1 MTSCLWCVI
10 HLCNNEILTNLC
22 EVRPFI
28 FYWQNEE
35 NSKFV
40 SISGVQIKK
49 IFERKK
55 TNKTSTYVSF
65 NILVLKSR
73 VR

>member
-1 MTSCLWCVI
+1 MKSCLWCVI
-10 HLCNNEILTNLC
+10 NLRNNEILTNLC

-28 FYWQNEE
+28 FYWQNGE

-55 TNKTSTYVSF
+55 QIKQVHMS
-65 NILVLKSR
+65 VLIF
-73 VR
+73 

>member
-10 HLCNNEILTNLC
+10 HLCNNEILNNLC
-22 EVRPFI
+22 EVTPFI

-40 SISGVQIKK
+40 SITGVQIKK

-55 TNKTSTYVSF
+55 QIKQVHMS
-65 NILVLKSR
+65 VLIF
-73 VR
+73 